1 MAIPHP
7 APDRTC
13 IVTGASSGIGTE
25 IARVLAS
32 RGHGVTL
39 VARRHDRLSRLAELL
54 TERHGVRAEVVVA
67 NLVEPD
73 ERRAVVDAVA
83 ERGLTAEVL
92 VNSAGF
98 STTGPVAEIDPGREI
113 VMIRTNVEAVDHLC
127 ALVLPG
133 MLERGRGAILN
144 VASTASYQ
152 PLPGQAGYSASK
164 AYVRTF
170 STALAGEVAKR
181 GVTVT
186 ALCPGPVRTEF
197 ADVSGMG
204 DPGDGGNPLPEA
216 MWVPVEEV
224 ARIGVDAL
232 EDGALVTVPGP
243 ANRVLAA
250 LSHVTPRQVLLPI
263 LTRSNPSLRGDQPWS
278 RHEPGSTGPQDL
290 DP

>member
-1 MAIPHP
+1 MAIPSP

-39 VARRHDRLSRLAELL
+39 VARRLDRLETLAEQLR
-54 TERHGVRAEVVVA
+54 EHHGVRAEVVVGD
-67 NLVEPD
+67 LVEPD
-73 ERRAVVDAVA
+73 QRRAVVQAVA
-83 ERGLTAEVL
+83 DRGLTPEVL
-92 VNSAGF
+92 VNNAGF
-98 STTGPVAEIDPGREI
+98 STVGPLAEIDPGREI
-113 VMIRTNVEAVDHLC
+113 QMVRLNVEAVDHLC
-127 ALVLPG
+127 GLVVPG
-133 MLERGRGAILN
+133 MVERGRGAILN

-170 STALAGEVAKR
+170 STALAGEVGPR

-197 ADVSGMG
+197 ADVSGLGEM
-204 DPGDGGNPLPEA
+204 DDGNPLPEPL
-216 MWVPVEEV
+216 WVDVADV

-232 EDGALVTVPGP
+232 EDGRLVCIPGP
-243 ANRVLAA
+243 ANRALAA
-250 LSHVTPRQVLLPI
+250 VAHVTPRQVLLP
-263 LTRSNPSLRGDQPWS
+263 LVGRGHPSLRE
-278 RHEPGSTGPQDL
+278 R
-290 DP
+290 